1 MLPPR
6 ARLRFRSNRRRH
18 APKHA
23 ANLLAS
29 GYACERSYIHRS
41 EPMNGQNVFGRVRAI
56 AVLCIGLVVGG
67 CGGIQLPGSKP
78 AVEDD
83 KYLQSLYAD
92 PRLDPI
98 RDKVP
103 LLLRPGAIKPAY
115 LKNETKPT
123 VPERKAIDAWLLIRD
138 RAQHYQAGQ
147 NGEPSPLLAQTR
159 KQVTAAIM
167 QLQAGKLTYAAF
179 ARRIQE
185 IDQAHQTAAR
195 QQVKPDTS
203 ARQ

>member
-1 MLPPR
+1 
-6 ARLRFRSNRRRH
+6 
-18 APKHA
+18 
-23 ANLLAS
+23 
-29 GYACERSYIHRS
+29 
-41 EPMNGQNVFGRVRAI
+41 MNGHNVVARVRAI
-56 AVLCIGLVVGG
+56 AVLCIGLVVAG

-92 PRLDPI
+92 PRLNPI

-103 LLLRPGAIKPAY
+103 LLLRPGAIKPAF

-123 VPERKAIDAWLLIRD
+123 VAERRSIDAWLLIRD
-138 RAQHYQAGQ
+138 RAQHYQAAQ

-159 KQVTAAIM
+159 KQVTGAIM
-167 QLQAGKLTYAAF
+167 QLQTGKVTYAAF
-179 ARRIQE
+179 ARRIQQ
-185 IDQAHQTAAR
+185 IDQEHQTAAR
-195 QQVKPDTS
+195 QQLKPDTS